1 MKKMHSIPLLT
12 LVAALT
18 LAAVSTA
25 QAQLAGSTSV
35 GVAVAEIN
43 DLAFGWSVKKSIL
56 NQQLYNERGEKIGL
70 IQDIILSLDK
80 NVSYLIV
87 GAGGFIGLGR
97 YDVAI
102 AASQVHDEGGH
113 IVLTGATKESVKAMP
128 RFDYASDS
136 ARRDMFLR
144 KTEDNIAKA
153 KTTIA
158 TLEKNVATANQD
170 AKAKMTQQ
178 VTDLKSDL
186 KTVEESVTEMK
197 RNSASKWRT
206 FENNMRVAMGRLRAA
221 FEK

>member
-1 MKKMHSIPLLT
+1 LT
-12 LVAALT
+12 VVNT
-18 LAAVSTA
+18 V
-25 QAQLAGSTSV
+25 QAQLAGSTSIGFSV
-35 GVAVAEIN
+35 TEIN

-56 NQQLYNERGEKIGL
+56 NQPLHNERGEKIG
-70 IQDIILSLDK
+70 IIEDIILSLDK

-128 RFDYASDS
+128 RFDYADDS
-136 ARRDMFLR
+136 ARRDLFLK

-158 TLEKNVATANQD
+158 ALEIKAATTNED
-170 AKAKMTQQ
+170 IKAKMAQQ
-178 VTDLKSDL
+178 VTDLKRDL
-186 KTVEESVTEMK
+186 KTVEESVAEMK

-206 FENNMRVAMGRLRAA
+206 FENNMRVAMGRLRTA